1 MLKKICL
8 VSSLLALSACV
19 NQNSNLLTFTQG
31 DIQTATN
38 LANAVGD
45 TQDAACWPVIGSA
58 VNALNGNV
66 GIATVIQGKISVGYI
81 ANNPACA
88 ALTIKILTEG
98 LKLSNPFV
106 GIALP

>member
-1 MLKKICL
+1 MFRKICL

-19 NQNSNLLTFTQG
+19 NQNSNLAKFTQQ
-31 DIQTATN
+31 DLTNATN
-38 LANAVGD
+38 LATVTGD
-45 TQDAACWPVIGSA
+45 TSDAACWTLIGTAINA
-58 VNALNGNV
+58 VNGNV
-66 GIATVIQGKISVGYI
+66 GLATAIQGKISLKYI

-88 ALTIKILTEG
+88 ALTIAVLTEG